1 MFVGTRLGV
10 GGLPPLPLRT
20 GTLYSPQ
27 FPAVSLASRDQHG
40 GPEQCTHRMMR
51 TTSTARKDQREIAFG
66 RGQRGGS

>member
-51 TTSTARKDQREIAFG
+51 TISTARKDQGEIAFG